1 MDITLVVLAAGIGSR
16 YGAGVKQLETVGPG
30 GEIIMDYAIHDA
42 IAAGFNKVVFII
54 SRKIEEDFYEVIGR
68 RMEER
73 FRRLGVKWAYA
84 IQELT
89 DMPDGRTKPW
99 GTGQAVM
106 SCKGLLNEPF
116 AVINADDYYG
126 PAAFRKAYDF
136 LSAWKPSQPEEYGMV
151 GYILKNTLS
160 DVGGV
165 TRGIC
170 TTDESGYLAGVDE
183 TRNIVRTETGAGA
196 KTAVGVRPLDM
207 ESLVSMNFWMLPP
220 SFMNRLEEG
229 FPRFRAEMQDP
240 LTDEYLLPV
249 IVDGLL
255 RDGLARVAVL
265 PTEDSWFG
273 ITYKEDT
280 PVVIEAFKELYKQN
294 IYKTPLYSDME

>member
-16 YGAGVKQLETVGPG
+16 YGAGVKQLETVGPEK
-30 GEIIMDYAIHDA
+30 EIIMDYAIHDA
-42 IAAGFNKVVFII
+42 IAAGFNKIVFII

-73 FRRLGVKWAYA
+73 FRALGVKWAYA

-89 DMPDGRTKPW
+89 DPPAGRTKPW
-99 GTGQAVM
+99 GTGQAVL
-106 SCKGLLNEPF
+106 SCKGILNEPF

-136 LSAWKPSQPEEYGMV
+136 LSSWKPTVPEEYGMV

-160 DVGGV
+160 DTGGV

-170 TTDESGYLAGVDE
+170 TTDEAGVLVGIDE
-183 TRNIVRTETGAGA
+183 TRNIVRAGTGAAA
-196 KTAVGVRPLDM
+196 KTDDGLRPLDM
-207 ESLVSMNFWMLPP
+207 ESLVSMNFWMLPA
-220 SFMNRLEEG
+220 SFMDRLEEG
-229 FPRFRAEMQDP
+229 FPRFLADMTDP
-240 LTDEYLLPV
+240 LKDEYLLPV

-255 RDGLARVAVL
+255 QDGLAKVTVL

-273 ITYKEDT
+273 ITYKEDKAA
-280 PVVIEAFKELYKQN
+280 VVEAFKELYARNVYQQ
-294 IYKTPLYSDME
+294 PLYADME